1 MSKSVHST
9 AKKEG
14 LSTGVEVLLEGSKV
28 LSAHSYGSSAWTVT
42 ARLNV
47 ILPSGI
53 EKKFFLKVAT
63 EEPGRVMMEG
73 EFNSMSSLYQN
84 SPGFIP
90 EPLTWGKFKMKTPET
105 YFFLCDFINM
115 TNGMPDPVQ
124 FCAKL
129 AELHRTSEPPTEMFG
144 FHVSTYHGRFAQ
156 EMAWDP
162 SWTNFFTKLL
172 RAALVIEK
180 QECSPWPEFEAVSER
195 TLSHVIPRILGALE
209 EDGRQIKPSLI
220 HGDLWEG
227 NVGTNLSNG
236 NVYIFD
242 AGAYYAHHEMDIG
255 MWRCERRKIKSRK
268 YKRQYLRNMT
278 VSKPAEEFED
288 RNRLYCIKMNI
299 IHSAHHPGSIV
310 RETAYNDMRY
320 LVDKYAP
327 YPTGEE
333 PPRSRVPGEVPATVW
348 QREGSYVRQADN

>member
-1 MSKSVHST
+1 MSKSVHSI

-14 LSTGVEVLLEGSKV
+14 LGTGVEAQLEGSKV

-42 ARLNV
+42 ARLDV

-73 EFNSMSSLYQN
+73 EVNSMNSLYQN

-90 EPLTWGKFKMKTPET
+90 KPLTWGKFKMKAPET

-115 TNGMPDPVQ
+115 TNDMPDPVQ
-124 FCAKL
+124 FCAKP
-129 AELHRTSEPPTEMFG
+129 AELHRTSESPTGMFG
-144 FHVSTYHGRFAQ
+144 FHVSTCHGRFAQ

-162 SWTNFFTKLL
+162 SWTNFFRKLL

-180 QECSPWPEFEAVSER
+180 QECSPWPEFETVSER
-195 TLSHVIPRILGALE
+195 TLSHVIPRLLGALE
-209 EDGRQIKPSLI
+209 RDGRQIKPSLI

-227 NVGTNLSNG
+227 NVGTDLSNG

-242 AGAYYAHHEMDIG
+242 AGTYYAHHEMDI
-255 MWRCERRKIKSRK
+255 
-268 YKRQYLRNMT
+268 
-278 VSKPAEEFED
+278 
-288 RNRLYCIKMNI
+288 
-299 IHSAHHPGSIV
+299 AHYPGSIV
-310 RETAYNDMRY
+310 RETTYNDMCY

-327 YPTGEE
+327 YPTEEE
-333 PPRSRVPGEVPATVW
+333 PPRSRVPGEIPATVW
-348 QREGSYVRQADN
+348 QGGESYVRQADN